1 LDILVL
7 ANSITRSNVEEGNSP
22 PYLEDVVTGSKEK
35 MMNLEDTTPTVTSQ
49 FAMGSNELNNLP
61 MAPSLAQHF

>member
-1 LDILVL
+1 M
-7 ANSITRSNVEEGNSP
+7 
-22 PYLEDVVTGSKEK
+22 GSKEK

-49 FAMGSNELNNLP
+49 FATGSNELNNLP